1 MMLCGENCHFEACG
15 LNATYPASYVC
26 IGRVEYGSAFF
37 TVAPLNVVKGVYS
50 EMEEGIEGL
59 LLIFIMVYGGL
70 AVFYE
75 CDLFYTVYYFAVSKK
90 TVARTVLNIISHG
103 ALILALFTTQ
113 IAGLLSIGEEVTVF
127 GVLALV
133 YVVARLICLMV
144 SEL

>member
-1 MMLCGENCHFEACG
+1 MKKKI
-15 LNATYPASYVC
+15 V
-26 IGRVEYGSAFF
+26 IGFF
-37 TVAPLNVVKGVYS
+37 TLLILATIVFFTASMIKYYS

-75 CDLFYTVYYFAVSKK
+75 CDLFYTVYYFAVGRK
-90 TVARTVLNIISHG
+90 TVARTVLNILSHG
-103 ALILALFTTQ
+103 ALILALFTDE
-113 IAGLLSIGEEVTVF
+113 IARLLSIGEDVIVF

-144 SEL
+144 SEV

>member
-1 MMLCGENCHFEACG
+1 MKKKI
-15 LNATYPASYVC
+15 V
-26 IGRVEYGSAFF
+26 IGFF
-37 TVAPLNVVKGVYS
+37 TLLILATIVFFTASMIKYYS

-59 LLIFIMVYGGL
+59 GLIIIMVYGGL

-75 CDLFYTVYYFAVSKK
+75 CDLFYTVYYFAVREK
-90 TVARTVLNIISHG
+90 TVARTVLNILSHG

-113 IAGLLSIGEEVTVF
+113 IAGRLSIGEEVIVF

-144 SEL
+144 GEV

>member
-1 MMLCGENCHFEACG
+1 MKKKI
-15 LNATYPASYVC
+15 V
-26 IGRVEYGSAFF
+26 IGFF
-37 TVAPLNVVKGVYS
+37 TLLILATIVFFTASMIKYYS

-59 LLIFIMVYGGL
+59 VLIIIMVYGGL

-75 CDLFYTVYYFAVSKK
+75 CDLFYTVYYFAVGRK
-90 TVARTVLNIISHG
+90 TVARTVLNILSHG

-113 IAGLLSIGEEVTVF
+113 IAGLLSIGEEVIVF

-144 SEL
+144 SGI

>member
-1 MMLCGENCHFEACG
+1 MKKKI
-15 LNATYPASYVC
+15 V
-26 IGRVEYGSAFF
+26 IGFF
-37 TVAPLNVVKGVYS
+37 TLLILATIVFFTASMIKYYS

-59 LLIFIMVYGGL
+59 VLIIIMVYGGL

-90 TVARTVLNIISHG
+90 TVARTVLNILSHG

-113 IAGLLSIGEEVTVF
+113 IAGLLSIGEEVIVF

-144 SEL
+144 GEV

>member
-1 MMLCGENCHFEACG
+1 MKKKII
-15 LNATYPASYVC
+15 
-26 IGRVEYGSAFF
+26 IGFF
-37 TVAPLNVVKGVYS
+37 TLLILATIVFFTASMIKYYS

-59 LLIFIMVYGGL
+59 VLIIIMVYGGL

-90 TVARTVLNIISHG
+90 TVARTVLNILSHG

-113 IAGLLSIGEEVTVF
+113 IAGLLSIGEEVIVF

-144 SEL
+144 GEV

>member
-1 MMLCGENCHFEACG
+1 MKKKIVIGFFTL
-15 LNATYPASYVC
+15 LILATV
-26 IGRVEYGSAFF
+26 VFF
-37 TVAPLNVVKGVYS
+37 TVSMIKYYF
-50 EMEEGIEGL
+50 EIEEGIEGL

-103 ALILALFTTQ
+103 VLILAFFTNE

-127 GVLALV
+127 LVLAAV
-133 YVVARLICLMV
+133 YVVSRVICLLA
-144 SEL
+144 SGA

>member
-1 MMLCGENCHFEACG
+1 MKKKII
-15 LNATYPASYVC
+15 
-26 IGRVEYGSAFF
+26 IGFF
-37 TVAPLNVVKGVYS
+37 TLLILATIVFFTASMIKYYS

-59 LLIFIMVYGGL
+59 VLIIIMVYGGL

-75 CDLFYTVYYFAVSKK
+75 CDLFYTVYYFAVGRK
-90 TVARTVLNIISHG
+90 TVARTVLNILSHG

-113 IAGLLSIGEEVTVF
+113 IAGLLSIVEEVIVF

-144 SEL
+144 GEA

>member
-1 MMLCGENCHFEACG
+1 MKKKII
-15 LNATYPASYVC
+15 
-26 IGRVEYGSAFF
+26 IGFF
-37 TVAPLNVVKGVYS
+37 TLLILATIVFFTASMIKYYS

-75 CDLFYTVYYFAVSKK
+75 CDLFYTVYYFAVGRK
-90 TVARTVLNIISHG
+90 TVARTVLNILSHG

-113 IAGLLSIGEEVTVF
+113 IAGLLSIGEEVIVF

-144 SEL
+144 SGI

>member
-1 MMLCGENCHFEACG
+1 MKKKIVIGFFTL
-15 LNATYPASYVC
+15 LILATV
-26 IGRVEYGSAFF
+26 VFF
-37 TVAPLNVVKGVYS
+37 TVSMIKYYF
-50 EMEEGIEGL
+50 EIEEGIEGL

-103 ALILALFTTQ
+103 VLILAFFTNE

-127 GVLALV
+127 LVLAAV
-133 YVVARLICLMV
+133 YVVSRVICLLS
-144 SEL
+144 SEA